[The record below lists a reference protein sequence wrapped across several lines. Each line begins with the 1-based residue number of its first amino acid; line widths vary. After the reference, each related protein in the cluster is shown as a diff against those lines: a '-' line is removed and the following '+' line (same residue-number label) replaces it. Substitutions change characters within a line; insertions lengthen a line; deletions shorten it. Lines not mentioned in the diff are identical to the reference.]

1 MRLLLDTHAYL
12 WWLTD
17 DRRLGRTARAAI
29 GSPPSVVHVSAASIW
44 EIGIQA
50 ALGRL
55 ALGRLDVVEAIDESG
70 FETLPITPA
79 HALAAARLPRH
90 HDDPFD
96 RMLVAQARVE
106 DLTLVTRDAALVAYG
121 VRALW

>member
-17 DRRLGRTARAAI
+17 DRRLGKTARDAV
-29 GSPPSVVHVSAASIW
+29 SRPHSVVHISAASIW
-44 EIGIQA
+44 EIGIKV

-55 ALGRLDVVEAIDESG
+55 AVGSLDVVVAIRESA
-70 FETLPITPA
+70 FEELAVTARHA
-79 HALAAARLPRH
+79 HAAAALPRH

-96 RMLVAQARVE
+96 RMLVAQAQIE
-106 DLTLVTRDAALVAYG
+106 DLTLVTRDEALTAYG
-121 VRALW
+121 VGTLW